1 MEYLLLFLVLWTIVS
16 VCYFFSIMGYKFR
29 KNKWYDY
36 PLMLPALC
44 IAAVIGVVRW
54 IGERK

>member
-1 MEYLLLFLVLWTIVS
+1 
-16 VCYFFSIMGYKFR
+16 MGYKFR

-44 IAAVIGVVRW
+44 IAAVIGVVRR